1 MIITWKENYN
11 NNKDDN
17 QTKRENNIPV
27 ILWNLA
33 VLMSLQI
40 WFIQFQQR

>member
-1 MIITWKENYN
+1 MITWKENYN

-17 QTKRENNIPV
+17 QTKRRENNIPV

-33 VLMSLQI
+33 VS
-40 WFIQFQQR
+40 